1 MRPTTSAL
9 DLKICQT
16 RGGKYET
23 FYSPKAFSIQC
34 RKYLGEFS
42 ASVVSGADSKE
53 VGERYEMRTTR
64 TSL

>member
-53 VGERYEMRTTR
+53 VGER
-64 TSL
+64 